1 MTTTTPDTIGIAAGS
16 PRPSARTRFG
26 IAFLVG
32 LVAALLLGAG
42 ALYAYDQQYAGR
54 ILPGVSIGSVDVS
67 GLEPSEAAALVHEAY
82 GDLRDGRI
90 ILEGPD
96 GPMIISF
103 AEIRREVDADGL
115 IAEAMALGRSG
126 KAPLWRRETSSRS
139 WVNVARRLLELS
151 MISK

>member
-54 ILPGVSIGSVDVS
+54 ILPGVSIGSVQADEDGNFELLALGPQREVS
-67 GLEPSEAAALVHEAY
+67 AVQGEAIVHLESDTALQTAFDTVLEQARAQAAA
-82 GDLRDGRI
+82 D
-90 ILEGPD
+90 
-96 GPMIISF
+96 
-103 AEIRREVDADGL
+103 
-115 IAEAMALGRSG
+115 
-126 KAPLWRRETSSRS
+126 
-139 WVNVARRLLELS
+139 
-151 MISK
+151 